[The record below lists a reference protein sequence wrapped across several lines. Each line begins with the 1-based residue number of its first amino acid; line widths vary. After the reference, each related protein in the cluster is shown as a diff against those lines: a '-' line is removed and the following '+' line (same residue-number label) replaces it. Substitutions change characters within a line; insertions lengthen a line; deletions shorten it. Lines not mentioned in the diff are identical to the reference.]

1 VEKATCVVIVLIV
14 LLIAAC
20 VVGCLVAGVV
30 GYVGFSAD
38 NWTQAQETVATE
50 VSVDPPAALQV
61 RNPVGTVTVRSGPAE
76 GRVVV
81 EATKEARSM
90 WGRSSERMLE
100 QLDVRVEPKGSN
112 VMVDV
117 RVPEASGTGFG
128 RVNLVITVPT
138 DTDVEVVNETG
149 HVTILGIEGDIR
161 VQSETGSVRMEDV
174 TVVASCDV
182 MNATG
187 SISFEGRLPDP
198 GSLDEPLEVLL
209 RTETGDIDFSVPSDS
224 QFTLD
229 AESETGNVR
238 SEFELQDLQSGRHR
252 GEVGRWLKGGVNRE
266 PNGRTVV
273 LRTETGDVSVGPL
286 P

>member
-1 VEKATCVVIVLIV
+1 MEKATCVVIVLIV

>member
-1 VEKATCVVIVLIV
+1 VEKATCVVIVVIV

-20 VVGCLVAGVV
+20 VVGCLVAGVAA
-30 GYVGFSAD
+30 YAGFSAD

-50 VSVDPPAALQV
+50 VSVDLPAALQV
-61 RNPVGTVTVRSGPAE
+61 RNPVGSVTVRSGPAE

-81 EATKEARSM
+81 EATKEARSI
-90 WGRSSERMLE
+90 WGRSSERMLD

-128 RVNLVITVPT
+128 RVNLVITVPA
-138 DTDVEVVNETG
+138 DTDVDIVNETG
-149 HVTILGIEGDIR
+149 HVTILGVEGDLR
-161 VQSETGSVRMEDV
+161 VRSETGSVRMEDV
-174 TVVASCDV
+174 VVAASCDV
-182 MNATG
+182 MNTTG
-187 SISFEGRLPDP
+187 SVTFEGRLPEP
-198 GSLDEPLEVLL
+198 GSLDEAWDVLL
-209 RTETGDIDFSVPSDS
+209 RTETGDIDFFVPSDS

-229 AESETGNVR
+229 AESETGGVT
-238 SEFELQDLQSGRHR
+238 SEFELQGLQSGRQR

-266 PNGRTVV
+266 PNGGTVV
-273 LRTETGDVSVGPL
+273 LRTETGSIVVGPL